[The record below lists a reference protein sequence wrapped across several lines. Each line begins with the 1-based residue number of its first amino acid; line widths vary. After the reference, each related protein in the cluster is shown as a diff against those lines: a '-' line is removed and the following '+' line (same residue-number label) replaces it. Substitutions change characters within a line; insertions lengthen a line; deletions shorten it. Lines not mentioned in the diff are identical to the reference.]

1 MPFLG
6 EKEREQNFFGYRW
19 DIDHAVIMN
28 NLPAVQRGCLQS
40 VKCVSVRV
48 QFHVFDLF
56 KVEKVIRIDR
66 SDNPS
71 VGLEYFIQKFR
82 TSDPLQGKC
91 AGVFFL
97 MAKRFAVLGVVEK
110 DQCVRFDDTF

>member
-1 MPFLG
+1 
-6 EKEREQNFFGYRW
+6 
-19 DIDHAVIMN
+19 MN

-91 AGVFFL
+91 AGVFLL
-97 MAKRFAVLGVVEK
+97 MAKRFTVPGVVEI
-110 DQCVRFDDTF
+110 DQCVRFDDAF